1 MANVTII
8 VVNRS
13 RSSRQRVDRVD
24 YIWVSTNVWQ
34 GKTYTSLSFHVNETT
49 TELERCRKY
58 HENLEVIEVK
68 SYKKAVR
75 VLREKAPLLTR
86 EKVLSRLR
94 YNKSVIQTMMRK
106 VNLQEKVLEL
116 VS

>member
-1 MANVTII
+1 
-8 VVNRS
+8 
-13 RSSRQRVDRVD
+13 
-24 YIWVSTNVWQ
+24 
-34 GKTYTSLSFHVNETT
+34 
-49 TELERCRKY
+49 
-58 HENLEVIEVK
+58 
-68 SYKKAVR
+68 VR

>member
-49 TELERCRKY
+49 TELARHGKY
-58 HENLEVIEVK
+58 HKDLEVIEVK